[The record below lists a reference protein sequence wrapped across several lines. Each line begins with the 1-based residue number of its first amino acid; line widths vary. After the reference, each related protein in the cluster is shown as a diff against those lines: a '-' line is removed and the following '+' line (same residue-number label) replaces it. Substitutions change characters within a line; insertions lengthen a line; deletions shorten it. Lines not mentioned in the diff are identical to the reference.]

1 MPELSIVK
9 FVEDDLPFGKSL
21 TDREGWDRTLAIWK
35 RMLRVEPDGFFKATI
50 AGKDAGIAAVIR
62 YDEVVWINSVIVSVQ
77 DRNKGVG
84 GALMKE
90 CLSRAMDAGAE
101 SVRLDSV
108 AGFEP
113 FYAKFGFEKEY
124 PSLRFSRTG
133 EIYPGGADEMTEGDL
148 AEVVS
153 FDRALTGM
161 NRGKVIESIL
171 KDDPKLAFIV
181 RDSEGVRGYLLGA
194 ACESR
199 IDLGPCVCRPKDD
212 GCARLLLKSVMGVYP
227 RMKYRICVSGKNTGA
242 AGLMRDTGFVESVP
256 ATRMSQGRRFVESE
270 SCYAMIS
277 PAEG

>member
-1 MPELSIVK
+1 MK

-181 RDSEGVRGYLLGA
+181 RDSEGVRGYLLGT